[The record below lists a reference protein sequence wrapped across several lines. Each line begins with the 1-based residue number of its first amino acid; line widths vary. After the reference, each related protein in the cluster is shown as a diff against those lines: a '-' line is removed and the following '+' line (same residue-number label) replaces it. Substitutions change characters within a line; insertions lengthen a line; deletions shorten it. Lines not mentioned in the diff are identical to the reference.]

1 MNSNGCVGLQTQE
14 VAAKIIEIPI
24 DRIKVTNRLRRT
36 DPEKIKDIA
45 ESIKGIDLLHNISV
59 AEKDNGYI
67 LLDGNHRLESMK
79 LLGRTHITAT
89 VRKSNDLINKLVEV
103 ESNLCRAEMNAFDTA
118 QSIILREELLIKLG
132 RKAVV
137 GNNQFTEQKI
147 TNEELA
153 RQMGLSKRQY
163 QYKKSIAK
171 VNPEVKDLLGETKFA
186 DNMMDMVRLA
196 TTPDH
201 IQLEVANLLITQK
214 AKTFRRAWVLA
225 HMKYKVDRWTEET
238 NKVKEN
244 IGYPK
249 SVMSFSKVKSQ
260 LSDICSL
267 VSHSE
272 ETQVEKIKTQ
282 FGTNKINNYAMNPE
296 QSKWFI
302 DFYTKEGDFCLDN
315 YAGRG
320 SNVISCAYLGRR
332 VVGYDLSET
341 NLKLIKSACL
351 EHTDIKEEDLTLH
364 HSCGVEMVEYKEAI
378 DLFDLIINDPPYI
391 LGAEQYAEN
400 PDPRDLCLIKNV
412 EEYNLKMEE
421 CMINLKRL
429 IKPSNWKEK
438 EFHPIVMKVGS
449 ARRNPDMGLIDMAT
463 ELEIIGR
470 RIGLILHDKIIT
482 TLNSAFQS
490 FNVGRCIKNHYTVKS
505 HETNLVFVKY

>member
-59 AEKDNGYI
+59 AEKDNEYI
-67 LLDGNHRLESMK
+67 LLDGNHRLESFK

-201 IQLEVANLLITQK
+201 IQLEVLLL
-214 AKTFRRAWVLA
+214 R
-225 HMKYKVDRWTEET
+225 
-238 NKVKEN
+238 
-244 IGYPK
+244 
-249 SVMSFSKVKSQ
+249 
-260 LSDICSL
+260 
-267 VSHSE
+267 
-272 ETQVEKIKTQ
+272 
-282 FGTNKINNYAMNPE
+282 
-296 QSKWFI
+296 
-302 DFYTKEGDFCLDN
+302 
-315 YAGRG
+315 
-320 SNVISCAYLGRR
+320 
-332 VVGYDLSET
+332 
-341 NLKLIKSACL
+341 
-351 EHTDIKEEDLTLH
+351 
-364 HSCGVEMVEYKEAI
+364 
-378 DLFDLIINDPPYI
+378 
-391 LGAEQYAEN
+391 
-400 PDPRDLCLIKNV
+400 
-412 EEYNLKMEE
+412 
-421 CMINLKRL
+421 
-429 IKPSNWKEK
+429 
-438 EFHPIVMKVGS
+438 
-449 ARRNPDMGLIDMAT
+449 
-463 ELEIIGR
+463 
-470 RIGLILHDKIIT
+470 
-482 TLNSAFQS
+482 
-490 FNVGRCIKNHYTVKS
+490 
-505 HETNLVFVKY
+505 

>member
-1 MNSNGCVGLQTQE
+1 MNSNGCVELQTQE

-36 DPEKIKDIA
+36 DPERIKDLA
-45 ESIKGIDLLHNISV
+45 ESIKGIDLLHAIAV
-59 AEKDNGYI
+59 AEKDNEYI
-67 LLDGNHRLESMK
+67 LLDGNHRVESFK

-89 VRKSNDLINKLVEV
+89 VRKSNNLINKLVEV
-103 ESNLCRAEMNAFDTA
+103 ESNLCRAELNAIDTA
-118 QSIILREELLIKLG
+118 EHIILREDLLIKLG

-137 GNNQFTEQKI
+137 GNNQFTENKI

-163 QYKKSIAK
+163 QYKKSIARL
-171 VNPEVKDLLGETKFA
+171 NPEVKDLLGETKFA
-186 DNMMDMVRLA
+186 DNMMDMVKLA

-214 AKTFRRAWVLA
+214 ARTFRRAWVLA
-225 HMKYKVDRWTEET
+225 HMKYKVDRWSDET
-238 NKVKEN
+238 KRVKEN

-249 SVMSFSKVKSQ
+249 SVMSFSKVKSK

-302 DFYTKEGDFCLDN
+302 DFYSKKGDLVLDN
-315 YAGRG
+315 FCGRG
-320 SNVISCAYLGRR
+320 TNIIAAAYMGRKVI
-332 VVGYDLSET
+332 GYDLSQT
-341 NLKLIKSACL
+341 NLNLIEAACL
-351 EHTDIKEEDLTLH
+351 EHTPINRSDLRLYN
-364 HSCGVEMVEYKEAI
+364 SCGVGMVEFERAKDMI
-378 DLFDLIINDPPYI
+378 DLVINDMPYI
-391 LGAEQYAEN
+391 YQAESYGN
-400 PDPRDLCLIKNV
+400 DPRDLSNYKNV
-412 EEYNLKMEE
+412 DEFNMQVKKS
-421 CMINLKRL
+421 MINLKRL
-429 IKPSNWKEK
+429 IKPSVWKDK

-449 ARRNPDMGLIDMAT
+449 GRRGETGLIDMAT

-470 RIGLILHDKIIT
+470 EIGLVLHDKIIN

-490 FNVGRCIKNHYTVKS
+490 FNVGRCIENHYTVKS